1 MGRAGPRR
9 VRSYGPGFKLRAV
22 QLSQQPGVL
31 VRDVAES
38 LCIHPFMLSRWRKQ
52 VRDGELRGTVPAL
65 DLKAVGEL
73 QRLREVER
81 DYKQLKME
89 HELLKRAIRFARE
102 QRGTS
107 LRSSRRTG
115 VRSR

>member
-1 MGRAGPRR
+1 MGKAGPRR
-9 VRSYGPGFKLRAV
+9 VRRYSTEFKLRAV

-31 VRDVAES
+31 IRDVAGS
-38 LCIHPFMLSRWRKQ
+38 LCIHPFMLSRWRKE
-52 VRDGELRGTVPAL
+52 VRDGEVRGAVPEL

-81 DYKQLKME
+81 DYKRLKME
-89 HELLKRAIRFARE
+89 HELLKQAIRFARA

-107 LRSSRRTG
+107 SRSSRRTG
-115 VRSR
+115 IPSR